1 MDKVCFRRLRW
12 NSKWMILGVPGTIV
26 GIWFMVHQLWNGFN
40 ALSTLMGLFWLIVAG
55 SIVLYCLETVSI
67 TEQEVMLKLGPIVLL
82 RMPVSE
88 VRTITSAAINI
99 GRGGSCYENL
109 IFLSP
114 KRLDEMIFT
123 PSEHPRESLYAYY
136 ESKMTTHFLHPREG
150 IWLQYT
156 GDEIAKLF
164 PNAENFIMKPDRGG
178 ARHG

>member
-1 MDKVCFRRLRW
+1 MKELRFRRLRW
-12 NSKWMILGVPGTIV
+12 NSPWMIFGAPGTIV
-26 GIWFMVHQLWNGFN
+26 GIWFLVHQIWNGFH
-40 ALSTLMGLFWLIVAG
+40 AMSTLIGLLLLFVAG
-55 SIVLYCLETVSI
+55 PIVLYCLETVSI
-67 TEQEVMLKLGPIVLL
+67 TEQEVMLKLGPIVLR

-99 GRGGSCYENL
+99 GRGGSCCENL

-123 PSEHPRESLYAYY
+123 PSEHPREALHTYY
-136 ESKMTTHFLHPREG
+136 GSKMTVHFLHPREG

-164 PNAENFIMKPDRGG
+164 PNAENFILKSEKV
-178 ARHG
+178 